1 MHGRGKKRNNGV
13 IKTHKTQKKNQVFMK
28 KGPQAQYCTLPPTPK
43 PSITKCDMLL
53 SHDFTPEAADAPS
66 TSIYTFAAQYS
77 AAL

>member
-1 MHGRGKKRNNGV
+1 
-13 IKTHKTQKKNQVFMK
+13 MK

-66 TSIYTFAAQYS
+66 TSIHTFAAQTLQPCDTVQVSQSHAS
-77 AAL
+77 AIVRHDS